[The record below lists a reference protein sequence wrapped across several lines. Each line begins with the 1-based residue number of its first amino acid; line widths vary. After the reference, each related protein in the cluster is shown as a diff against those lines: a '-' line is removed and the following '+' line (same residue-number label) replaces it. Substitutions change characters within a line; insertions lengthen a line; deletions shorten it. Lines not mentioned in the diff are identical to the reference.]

1 MTPELAILMGLPGAG
16 KSTFYRER
24 LAATH
29 RHVSKDLLQNAKNK
43 QARQD
48 ALVREAL
55 SGRQSVAVDNTN
67 ISPAERGPIIVIA
80 RELGA
85 RVVGHYIE
93 ATTREAVA
101 RNERREEKKGRVPKV
116 AIFTCAKR
124 LVPPS
129 IEEGFDALHTWRVA
143 EDGSFVQI
151 TQSTRA
157 EDQGLTTTD

>member
-1 MTPELAILMGLPGAG
+1 MTPEVAILVGLPGAG

-29 RHVSKDLLQNAKNK
+29 RHVSKDLLRNAKNK
-43 QARQD
+43 QVRQD

-55 SGRQSVAVDNTN
+55 RLGQSVAVDNTN
-67 ISPAERGPIIVIA
+67 VSPAERATVIVIA

-85 RVVGHYIE
+85 RVGGHYID

-101 RNERREEKKGRVPKV
+101 RNERREEKQGRVPKV

-129 IEEGFDALHTWRVA
+129 LEEGFDALHTWRVSD
-143 EDGSFVQI
+143 EGGFVET
-151 TQSTRA
+151 TQS
-157 EDQGLTTTD
+157 LNH